1 MVDIVSII
9 AASVRKDAEVIEQ
22 PLKRDGY
29 TAGVMRTYAHKV
41 RKYADKVRMDINST
55 SKRADNASKRPAT
68 VRKNAENSSQLAD
81 TPSDIPNI
89 AGINSDVPS

>member
-1 MVDIVSII
+1 MGIVSII

-29 TAGVMRTYAHKV
+29 AAGVMRTYAHKV
-41 RKYADKVRMDINST
+41 RKY
-55 SKRADNASKRPAT
+55 
-68 VRKNAENSSQLAD
+68 AENSSQLAD